1 MAVKI
6 QLSIQE
12 ILNDFEKLVRWDE
25 RLEVHFE
32 NQSADD
38 EDIEKFFKFV
48 EEMALKYLPSYE
60 EHMPPE
66 FFSDDTSDYDKA
78 LELYKP
84 LYENFKEIIYQL
96 I

>member
-1 MAVKI
+1 MTVKI

-12 ILNDFEKLVRWDE
+12 ILDDFEKLVRWDE
-25 RLEVHFE
+25 RLDVYFE

-38 EDIEKFFKFV
+38 EDIKKFFNFV
-48 EEMALKYLPSYE
+48 EKMTLKYLPSYN

-66 FFSDDTSDYDKA
+66 FFSNDTSDYDKA
-78 LELYKP
+78 LELYKS
-84 LYENFKEIIYQL
+84 LYKNFKEIIYQL